1 MGKHTGMDHDP
12 IVARLRKLDICDLS
26 DALDALN
33 LPPAVTGIRPAS
45 AGKPIAGRVVTVKLA
60 AGQAPAG
67 VTRHLCTGAVEAA
80 GPDDVILIE
89 QMTGLVAASWGGIL
103 SRAALKRG
111 VAGTIV
117 DGPARDIEESDRV
130 GYTVY
135 ARTTTARTA
144 RGRIH
149 EAEFQTPIRFGD
161 GEVSPGDYVAADRSG
176 CVLIPK
182 ARVNEVLTRAEAIMH
197 KSDEM
202 AAAVEAGHPVSK
214 VMGGDYETML
224 NKKDR

>member
-1 MGKHTGMDHDP
+1 MSQDP
-12 IVARLRKLDICDLS
+12 IVARLRRLDICDLS
-26 DALDALN
+26 DALDALG
-33 LPPAVTGIRPAS
+33 LAAAVTGIAPVSASRPV
-45 AGKPIAGRVVTVKLA
+45 AGRIVTVKLA

-89 QMTGLVAASWGGIL
+89 QKTGLDAASWGGIL

-111 VAGTIV
+111 VAGTII
-117 DGPARDIEESDRV
+117 DGPARDIEESDRI
-130 GYTVY
+130 GYTVF
-135 ARTTTARTA
+135 ARSTTARTA

-149 EAEFQTPIRFGD
+149 EADFQVTIDFGD
-161 GEVSPGDYVAADRSG
+161 GKAVPGDYVAADRSG
-176 CVLIPK
+176 CVLIPQ
-182 ARVNEVLTRAEAIMH
+182 ARIEEVLARAEAIMR
-197 KSDEM
+197 KSDDM

-224 NKKDR
+224 NK

>member
-1 MGKHTGMDHDP
+1 MSQDP
-12 IVARLRKLDICDLS
+12 IVARLRNLDICDIS
-26 DALDALN
+26 DALDALG
-33 LPPAVTGIRPAS
+33 LPPSVTGIRPVSGA
-45 AGKPIAGRVVTVKLA
+45 KPVAGRVVTVKLA

-89 QMTGLVAASWGGIL
+89 QKTGLDAASWGGIL

-111 VAGTIV
+111 VAATIV

-135 ARTTTARTA
+135 ARSTTARTA

-149 EAEFQTPIRFGD
+149 EADFQIPVAFGE
-161 GEVSPGDYVAADRSG
+161 GTVSPGDYVAADRSG
-176 CVLIPK
+176 CCIIPK
-182 ARVNEVLTRAEAIMH
+182 ARIEDVLTRAEDIMR
-197 KSDEM
+197 KSDDM
-202 AAAVEAGHPVSK
+202 AAAVEAGHAVSK
-214 VMGGDYETML
+214 VMGGAYETML
-224 NKKDR
+224 NKK